1 MDNIMEYELINPS
14 DPYTFLAESFEV
26 AVLTVF
32 CISTA
37 YGAKSKNGE
46 KEIPL
51 FIFGG
56 SEAWF
61 LGEFHKTVE
70 ESLNENKRAVAD
82 ALDSFMYGGFNDRE
96 RYNLALELITDDD
109 KREEFREK
117 WQDSRSS
124 INDIGTYAHQIAK
137 KIKEQLK
144 LSEKEG

>member
-1 MDNIMEYELINPS
+1 MENIMEYELINPS

-37 YGAKSKNGE
+37 YGAKSKDGE
-46 KEIPL
+46 KEVPL

-82 ALDSFMYGGFNDRE
+82 ALDSFIIQPKNTPTSKRSLGGAMNS
-96 RYNLALELITDDD
+96 LII
-109 KREEFREK
+109 
-117 WQDSRSS
+117 SS
-124 INDIGTYAHQIAK
+124 LVLIRIIEISFLLILIFSYFY
-137 KIKEQLK
+137 IKL
-144 LSEKEG
+144 LYFF